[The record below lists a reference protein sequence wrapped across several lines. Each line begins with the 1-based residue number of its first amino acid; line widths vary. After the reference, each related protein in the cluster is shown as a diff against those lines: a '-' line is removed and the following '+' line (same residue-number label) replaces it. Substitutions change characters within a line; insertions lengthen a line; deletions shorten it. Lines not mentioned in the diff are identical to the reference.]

1 MKVSERQITI
11 DELIEAYETGKLQEV
26 FGTGTAAVISPVGLI
41 QYNDKSMII
50 NDMKIGPID
59 TKNV

>member
-1 MKVSERQITI
+1 
-11 DELIEAYETGKLQEV
+11 

-50 NDMKIGPID
+50 NNMEIGPIAQKMYD
-59 TKNV
+59 TITGIQYGELEDVHGWNVHIDI